1 MKKIV
6 LLISAFATPV
16 FASTAT
22 VSVPVKG
29 AVTSATCTL
38 TADAEVDF
46 GAITAL
52 AINNNT
58 VPEKDINMSVNCDW
72 TATNLKL
79 TFIPGDTVTGD
90 DKTMK
95 SGLEGVGFKLP
106 TMGMISNLSFNA
118 EHIWSSAGIPNGGT
132 RDLPVKI
139 KPVKIP
145 SEDIAAGNINT
156 TLTIRLSYD

>member
-1 MKKIV
+1 MKRIV
-6 LLISAFATPV
+6 LLIFAFSTHT
-16 FASTAT
+16 FASTTA
-22 VSVPVKG
+22 VNVPVKG
-29 AVTSATCTL
+29 AVTSATCTF

-79 TFIPGDTVTGD
+79 TFIPRDTVSGD

-95 SGLEGVGFKLP
+95 SGLAGVGFKLP
-106 TMGMISNLSFNA
+106 TMGSIRNLSFNT
-118 EHIWSSAGIPNGGT
+118 EHIWSTTGIPGGGT
-132 RDLPVKI
+132 RDMPVKI
-139 KPVKIP
+139 KPVKVP